1 MVFEVITPGMFFL
14 GLAISFG
21 FFAAAILTAKFVKI
35 RTEDTS
41 MVPPLLKGLLV
52 GFLAVFGTIGTGMSI
67 GFGCANPD
75 YYEDTVEGPEES
87 DYAADLVEEADD
99 DGAEDGEEAAE

>member
-1 MVFEVITPGMFFL
+1 MAFEVISPGLFFL

-21 FFAAAILTAKFVKI
+21 LFAAAVLIAKFVKI
-35 RTEDTS
+35 RREDSS
-41 MVPPLLKGLLV
+41 MVPPLLKGLMV
-52 GFLAVFGTIGTGMSI
+52 GFLAVFGTIGTGMTI

-87 DYAADLVEEADD
+87 DYAADMVEEADGD
-99 DGAEDGEEAAE
+99 SDNGGEAEAQ